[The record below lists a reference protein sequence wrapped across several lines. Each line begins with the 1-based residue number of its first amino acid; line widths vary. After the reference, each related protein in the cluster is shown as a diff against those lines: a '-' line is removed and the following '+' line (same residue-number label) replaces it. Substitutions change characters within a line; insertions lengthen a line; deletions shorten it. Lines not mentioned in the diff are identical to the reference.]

1 MTRSSAILTHRVTY
15 KTDITNTATT
25 PLLNVHI
32 FVAIPPPF
40 PPYQQ
45 LLEIKPQPAIG
56 HQRAN
61 RGGNHWLQFTCHQLG
76 GREAFQCGYIAL
88 VRNRAV
94 QYQLPSTLRNPPI
107 PRHLESYT
115 KPEFFIE
122 SHHHLVK
129 DLAKEI
135 AQNHSELVPF
145 VRSAMRRVAETI
157 RYVPQEH
164 EHGAAYAVEK
174 GVGDCT
180 EFAALLAAL
189 CRARG
194 IPARL
199 ISGFASTGKK
209 WERHGWTEIWIRNH
223 WVPVDPTWYGRS
235 GWFGVTNRHLPVIIG
250 NWMDIRTNQ
259 EFKVTWTQ
267 NPNTNRPSLSSAWK
281 VSQVVGIQP
290 C

>member
-15 KTDITNTATT
+15 QTNIKNTAATS
-25 PLLNVHI
+25 LSNVQI
-32 FVAIPPPF
+32 YVAIPPPF

-45 LLEIKPQPAIG
+45 LLVIKPQPAIG
-56 HQRAN
+56 RQNNN
-61 RGGNHWLQFTCHQLG
+61 RVGNHWLEFTCHRLSAQ
-76 GREAFQCGYIAL
+76 ETFSCGYTAL

-94 QYQLPSTLRNPPI
+94 QYQLAATTRNPPI
-107 PRHLESYT
+107 PSQLHEYT

-122 SHHHLVK
+122 SHHHLIK

-135 AQNHSELVPF
+135 AQNHPELVPF
-145 VRSAMRRVAETI
+145 VKAAMRRVTETI
-157 RYVPQEH
+157 RYVPQRH
-164 EHGAAYAVEK
+164 EHGAAYAIEK

-180 EFAALLAAL
+180 EYAALLAAL

-199 ISGFASTGKK
+199 ISGFASTGKQ

-223 WVPVDPTWYGRS
+223 WIPVDPTWYGKS
-235 GWFGVTNRHLPVIIG
+235 GWLGVTNRHLPIFVG
-250 NWMDIRTNQ
+250 NWMDIHTHQ

-267 NPNTNRPSLSSAWK
+267 HPNTNRPRLSSAWK

-290 C
+290 R